1 MAPNPENMLALPVL
15 TVTATEETD
24 AVLRPVVIAIE
35 RLETVVETETRMLLE
50 GEHPDLVE
58 INARK
63 SRGLYDFTRAM
74 NKASAR
80 AEASAMK
87 ALQPLLDRLR
97 QKLERNCE
105 ALQLHLRAVGELSD
119 IIRTAIETQEAD
131 GTYTLQNARAGQAL

>member
-1 MAPNPENMLALPVL
+1 MTSENMLAIIEPADTLKEQAEV
-15 TVTATEETD
+15 E
-24 AVLRPVVIAIE
+24 AVLKPVVNAIE
-35 RLETVVETETRMLLE
+35 RLETVVETETQLLLE
-50 GEHPDLVE
+50 GAHPDLAD

-80 AEASAMK
+80 AEASALRT
-87 ALQPLLDRLR
+87 LQPLLDRLR

-119 IIRTAIETQEAD
+119 IIRTAIETHEAD
-131 GTYTLQNARAGQAL
+131 GTYTLRDARAGQTL

>member
-1 MAPNPENMLALPVL
+1 MASNPENMLALPVL
-15 TVTATEETD
+15 DVTDEGQA
-24 AVLRPVVIAIE
+24 ALQPVVLAIE
-35 RLETVVETETRMLLE
+35 RLESVVEAETQMLLE

-58 INARK
+58 INART

-80 AEASAMK
+80 AEGAALK
-87 ALQPLLDRLR
+87 TLQPLLDRLR

-105 ALQLHLRAVGELSD
+105 ALQLHLRAVAELSD

-131 GTYTLQNARAGQAL
+131 GTYTLQHARAGQAL